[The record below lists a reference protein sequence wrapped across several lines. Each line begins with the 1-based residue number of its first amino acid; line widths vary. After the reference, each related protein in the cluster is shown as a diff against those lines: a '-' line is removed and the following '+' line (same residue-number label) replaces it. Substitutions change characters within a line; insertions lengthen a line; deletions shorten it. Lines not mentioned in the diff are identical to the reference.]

1 MFLSQTW
8 PELARRTQTA
18 NDTVLATAT
27 TVSLTKANDSMLSDF
42 LKLSDRVWVLPV
54 IHGSGD
60 FAIEVRRVML
70 AQQFDC
76 LAVPLPPS
84 FQEHVEAA
92 VSELPNLS
100 LVVQPE
106 PLSFESWQ
114 PPDSESD
121 DELAADAFASQSGSQ
136 DELRAC
142 SYVPIDP
149 CQPVIAA
156 LRIALQERMP
166 RAFIDLETAN
176 FVSLAA
182 FYPDPYPVKQV
193 SIDRFAA
200 ALMPTVPR
208 IPEGQPEARVVW
220 MANRLRELERRH
232 KRILFVCSMMDWP
245 WVKDAYHDRREDLA
259 ENDDV
264 EPTEIY
270 ANDPLTHLFWLGEL
284 PFITGLYEQARQ
296 SLDDDEN
303 LSIDGVKA
311 LLLATRDRYRHELK
325 SRARKI
331 TPKTLRTFL
340 HYVRNLCLIE
350 RRMTPDLYSLI
361 LAAKQIAGDQFAI
374 TLAEMAREYSGAGFQ
389 PATDKAGGTGTL
401 ETCPTLRMTNGVAQ
415 LPDGDVVRMK
425 SRLPGQAIVWRSLEL
440 KPKAPKIDQDQWR
453 QRWNPF
459 HQCSWPEEDV
469 AIEKFRTHVK
479 ESALAMLGADMA
491 RSEKF
496 STSLKDG
503 LDIRETLRNWHTGE
517 LYVKVCPPTRGTLDC
532 VLMFFDSPA
541 DPRDYPWRITWMAEH
556 HDESTLALFATDF
569 GREMVGPGIGAAS
582 YGGAMFLFPPRPIP
596 EVWSNPQFDFTDTM
610 EERLLAA
617 ACVYSECRHIAVLS
631 ESPPGPGWRR
641 LAKKHGKKLIH
652 VPIGRF
658 SQETIQ
664 QLRIVHVLNGK
675 QVRSYAAHFIRKA

>member
-1 MFLSQTW
+1 
-8 PELARRTQTA
+8 
-18 NDTVLATAT
+18 
-27 TVSLTKANDSMLSDF
+27 MLSNF
-42 LKLSDRVWVLPV
+42 LQLSDRIWALPV

-60 FAIEVRRVML
+60 FSIEVRRVML
-70 AQQFDC
+70 AQEFDC

-84 FQEHVEAA
+84 FQEQVEEA
-92 VSELPNLS
+92 VTELPNLS

-114 PPDSESD
+114 PLDSESD
-121 DELAADAFASQSGSQ
+121 DEISADAFAAQSDGQ
-136 DELRAC
+136 DELKAC

-220 MANRLRELERRH
+220 MANRLREVERRH

-259 ENDDV
+259 EDDEV
-264 EPTEIY
+264 EPAETY

-303 LSIDGVKA
+303 LSIDGVKT
-311 LLLATRDRYRHELK
+311 LLLATRDRYRQELK

-374 TLAEMAREYSGAGFQ
+374 TLAEVAREYDPVGWVSN
-389 PATDKAGGTGTL
+389 
-401 ETCPTLRMTNGVAQ
+401 PTSSEKSPSNEKGRVGNPTYEQLRMTNGVAQ

-469 AIEKFRTHVK
+469 AIERFRTHVK
-479 ESALAMLGADMA
+479 DVALTLLGNDLV
-491 RSEKF
+491 RTEKF

-569 GREMVGPGIGAAS
+569 GREMVGPGIGAAN

-596 EVWSNPQFDFTDTM
+596 EVWNNPQFDFIDTM

-631 ESPPGPGWRR
+631 ESAPGPGWRR

-652 VPIGRF
+652 VPLGRF

-675 QVRSYAAHFIRKA
+675 QVRSYAAHFIRKS

>member
-1 MFLSQTW
+1 
-8 PELARRTQTA
+8 
-18 NDTVLATAT
+18 
-27 TVSLTKANDSMLSDF
+27 MLSDF
-42 LKLSDRVWVLPV
+42 LQLSPRIWVLPV

-60 FAIEVRRVML
+60 LAIEVRRVML
-70 AQQFDC
+70 DQPFDC

-84 FQEHVEAA
+84 FQEQVEEAITW
-92 VSELPNLS
+92 LPELS
-100 LVVQPE
+100 LVVQRETPTFSPPSYAEGDLAFADDNDRE
-106 PLSFESWQ
+106 PTV
-114 PPDSESD
+114 
-121 DELAADAFASQSGSQ
+121 DELAAAISAD
-136 DELRAC
+136 DERSAC

-156 LRIALQERMP
+156 LRIAMQEHLP

-176 FVSLAA
+176 FVSLPA

-200 ALMPTVPR
+200 ALLPTIPTIPR
-208 IPEGQPEARVVW
+208 GQPEARVVW
-220 MANRLRELERRH
+220 MANRLRELEGRFEN
-232 KRILFVCSMMDWP
+232 ILLVCSMLDWP
-245 WVKDAYHDRREDLA
+245 WIKDAYFDRREDIA
-259 ENDDV
+259 ESDDV
-264 EPTEIY
+264 ELTQLFT
-270 ANDPLTHLFWLGEL
+270 NDERTHVFWLGEL
-284 PFITGLYEQARQ
+284 PFITGLYEQARR

-311 LLLATRDRYRHELK
+311 LLLATRDRYRRELK
-325 SRARKI
+325 SRARKLS
-331 TPKTLRTFL
+331 PKTFATFL

-350 RRMTPDLYSLI
+350 RRMTPDLYSLV

-374 TLAEMAREYSGAGFQ
+374 TLAEMAREYRGAGFQ
-389 PATDKAGGTGTL
+389 PAHDTPGHEATRAETDQVQEKETGRL
-401 ETCPTLRMTNGVAQ
+401 ETCPTAPWPQLRMTAGAAQ

-425 SRLPGQAIVWRSLEL
+425 SRLPGQAIAWRSLEL
-440 KPKAPKIDQDQWR
+440 KPKPPLIDQAEWR
-453 QRWNPF
+453 MRWNPF

-469 AIEKFRTHVK
+469 AVEKFRTHVK
-479 ESALAMLGADMA
+479 ETALAMLGADLV

-517 LYVKVCPPTRGTLDC
+517 LYVKIVPPTRGTLDC

-541 DPRDYPWRITWMAEH
+541 DPREYPWRITWMAEH
-556 HDESTLALFATDF
+556 NDESTLALFATDF
-569 GREMVGPGIGAAS
+569 RSEMVGPGIGS
-582 YGGAMFLFPPRPIP
+582 SIYGGAMFLFPPRPIP
-596 EVWSNPQFDFTDTM
+596 EVWTDRQFDFTDTL

-617 ACVYSECRHIAVLS
+617 ACVYSQCRHIAVLS
-631 ESPPGPGWRR
+631 ESAPGIGWRR
-641 LAKKHGKKLIH
+641 LAKKYGKKLIH
-652 VPIGRF
+652 VPLNRF

>member
-1 MFLSQTW
+1 
-8 PELARRTQTA
+8 
-18 NDTVLATAT
+18 
-27 TVSLTKANDSMLSDF
+27 MLSNF
-42 LKLSDRVWVLPV
+42 LQLSDRVWALPV

-70 AQQFDC
+70 AQEFDC

-84 FQEHVEAA
+84 FQEHVEEA
-92 VSELPNLS
+92 VAGLPKLS

-106 PLSFESWQ
+106 PLEFENWQ
-114 PPDSESD
+114 PDESESE
-121 DELAADAFASQSGSQ
+121 DEAAADAFASRSSES

-166 RAFIDLETAN
+166 RAFIDLETAS

-200 ALMPTVPR
+200 ALLPTVPR
-208 IPEGQPEARVVW
+208 IPKGQPEARVVW

-232 KRILFVCSMMDWP
+232 ERILFVCSMMDWP
-245 WVKDAYHDRREDLA
+245 WIKDAYHDRREDLA

-264 EPTEIY
+264 EQTETY
-270 ANDPLTHLFWLGEL
+270 ANDPHTHLFWLGEL

-303 LSIDGVKA
+303 LSIDGVKT
-311 LLLATRDRYRHELK
+311 LLLATRDRYRRELK

-374 TLAEMAREYSGAGFQ
+374 TLAEVAREYDSQFASNDDPSRSQ
-389 PATDKAGGTGTL
+389 
-401 ETCPTLRMTNGVAQ
+401 LRMTNGVAQ

-440 KPKAPKIDQDQWR
+440 KPKPPRFEQDQWR
-453 QRWNPF
+453 LRWNPF

-469 AIEKFRTHVK
+469 AIENFRTHVK
-479 ESALAMLGADMA
+479 DVALGMLGADLV
-491 RSEKF
+491 RTEKF

-569 GREMVGPGIGAAS
+569 GREMVGPGIGCAS
-582 YGGAMFLFPPRPIP
+582 YGGAMFLFPPRPIT
-596 EVWSNPQFDFTDTM
+596 EIWTDRRFDFADTL

-652 VPIGRF
+652 VPLGRF

>member
-1 MFLSQTW
+1 MAIPQFHGAANSNSERYSVSDFPNFLS
-8 PELARRTQTA
+8 
-18 NDTVLATAT
+18 
-27 TVSLTKANDSMLSDF
+27 TKIDDSMLSDF
-42 LKLSDRVWVLPV
+42 LKLSDRIWVLPV

-70 AQQFDC
+70 AQEFDC

-84 FQEHVEAA
+84 FQEQVEEA
-92 VSELPNLS
+92 VAELPNLS

-114 PPDSESD
+114 PDETESD
-121 DELAADAFASQSGSQ
+121 DEVAADAFASESSEQN
-136 DELRAC
+136 ELRAC

-182 FYPDPYPVKQV
+182 FYPDSYPVKQV

-208 IPEGQPEARVVW
+208 VPEGQPEIRVVW
-220 MANRLRELERRH
+220 MANRLRELERQH
-232 KRILFVCSMMDWP
+232 PRILFVCSMMDWP
-245 WVKDAYHDRREDLA
+245 WIKDAYYDRREDLA

-264 EPTEIY
+264 EPTETF

-311 LLLATRDRYRHELK
+311 LLLATRDRYRRELK

-374 TLAEMAREYSGAGFQ
+374 TLAEVSREYGEAGFQ
-389 PATDKAGGTGTL
+389 PATDETDRL
-401 ETCPTLRMTNGVAQ
+401 ETCPMLRMTNGIAQ

-479 ESALAMLGADMA
+479 EAALAMLGADLV
-491 RSEKF
+491 RTEKF

-503 LDIRETLRNWHTGE
+503 LDIRETLRNFHTGE

-617 ACVYSECRHIAVLS
+617 ACVYSGCRHIAVLS
-631 ESPPGPGWRR
+631 ESAPGPGWRR

-652 VPIGRF
+652 VPLGRF